1 MLRLTMLVVPHSSRL
16 LRFMSQSMGWA
27 DNIIFAM
34 APLGVI
40 TAIIGAIRVGGPV
53 WLKAIVGRARE
64 NQATAEV
71 ELMSSTST
79 DVCELWNGQ
88 TIVRM
93 MGSPQILELFYFP
106 TLRYGSTCGLFT
118 LQQAIDD
125 GLFTENPGWCYPPH
139 ASWISLKI
147 RRTWIDQTPHE

>member
-1 MLRLTMLVVPHSSRL
+1 
-16 LRFMSQSMGWA
+16 MGWA

-34 APLGVI
+34 APLGII

-64 NQATAEV
+64 NQAAAEV

-93 MGSPQILELFYFP
+93 MGSPQILELFYFH
-106 TLRYGSTCGLFT
+106 TLRHGSTCGLFT

-125 GLFTENPGWCYPPH
+125 KLFIAKKGWCYPQH
-139 ASWISLKI
+139 LSSAAKYS
-147 RRTWIDQTPHE
+147 